1 MLIDFDLSTALL
13 GIILL
18 LFIVFYLKN
27 KKDKDLLYLF
37 FFSVFYLY
45 LLGVLKYTIF
55 PIPIGS
61 GMAEIMRREL
71 KFSSGINLIPFDINI
86 VNEQVLY
93 NILLTVPFGFGL
105 PFLLNVTKIR
115 LMIYGVSFCVVIESL
130 QLIISLFLGFPYRT
144 IDINDVILNVF
155 GVILGFMV
163 FKVFGFLFKKMVNNL
178 DIKKSPFLKYI
189 EITINKH

>member
-1 MLIDFDLSTALL
+1 
-13 GIILL
+13 
-18 LFIVFYLKN
+18 
-27 KKDKDLLYLF
+27 
-37 FFSVFYLY
+37 
-45 LLGVLKYTIF
+45 
-55 PIPIGS
+55 
-61 GMAEIMRREL
+61 MRRKL

-155 GVILGFMV
+155 GVILGFMI

-178 DIKKSPFLKYI
+178 DIKKSPFRAFFVVRIPCIRCTFTFTKLSIPHRKVGANAFWTVWGHV
-189 EITINKH
+189 EKVV